1 MTAKRGYETWEK
13 VAAVLGGGND
23 ERELRQW
30 ESIRWAC
37 SRVGESVRL
46 SGTGADRPCRD
57 CIEIAFAFRR
67 EAPAFDAAASLGA
80 MQPRLNVATTL
91 P

>member
-1 MTAKRGYETWEK
+1 MTAKREYETWEK
-13 VAAVLGGGND
+13 VAAVLRGGND

-46 SGTGADRPCRD
+46 SGTGAIGRVT
-57 CIEIAFAFRR
+57 A
-67 EAPAFDAAASLGA
+67 APKSLLHSAERHGRASAFDAASLGA
-80 MQPRLNVATTL
+80 MQPRLNG
-91 P
+91 

>member
-1 MTAKRGYETWEK
+1 MTVKRGYETWEK

-46 SGTGADRPCRD
+46 SGTGAIGRVTT
-57 CIEIAFAFRR
+57 
-67 EAPAFDAAASLGA
+67 ASKSLLHSA
-80 MQPRLNVATTL
+80 ERHPLSTPQLV
-91 P
+91 